1 MRPIHPLHA
10 VLLAATV
17 PLFLG
22 ALLSDIAYG
31 RSEQVQWNNFAS
43 WLIVGGMVFCGCA
56 LLWAFIGLL
65 RRHGRTGQALL
76 FLGLL
81 FATFIIGFVDALV
94 HAKDAWAI
102 MPEGPILSFIV
113 TVLAIAATWVG
124 FSSLRAGG
132 AE

>member
-1 MRPIHPLHA
+1 M
-10 VLLAATV
+10 LLAATL

-22 ALLSDIAYG
+22 ALLSDVAYG

-56 LLWAFIGLL
+56 LLWAAIGLFSRD
-65 RRHGRTGQALL
+65 RRVGQALL
-76 FLGLL
+76 FFGLL

-113 TVLAIAATWVG
+113 TALATAATWVG

-132 AE
+132 TE